1 LGNITGAGTI
11 LYRKKN
17 AVVMGTVKLF
27 HPSKGYGLIRQ
38 DSGGRDIFVHVSTIE
53 MAGLT
58 GLRKGQKVSFEI
70 FDNQGKPA
78 AKNLRMHDGAL
89 GNSSEDKLIS
99 AGAAQNARYEMNL
112 KSPEKVEGERK
123 PITQDA
129 LETALAEAV
138 RAHDAKCKGLV
149 GIIVERV
156 SPASPGETNWSVK
169 GVKYGKAERDR
180 CDVALSVCVEEMQ
193 REFEISG

>member
-1 LGNITGAGTI
+1 
-11 LYRKKN
+11 
-17 AVVMGTVKLF
+17 MGTVKLF

-38 DSGGRDIFVHVSTIE
+38 DSGGRDIFVHFSTIE

-58 GLRKGQKVSFEI
+58 DLPKGQKVSFEI

-78 AKNLRMHDGAL
+78 AKNLRMHGGAL
-89 GNSSEDKLIS
+89 GNPSEDKLIS

-112 KSPEKVEGERK
+112 KSPEKEGKRK
-123 PITQDA
+123 SITRDA

-138 RAHDAKCKGLV
+138 RAHDTQCAGLV

-156 SPASPGETNWSVK
+156 NPASPGETNWSVK

-180 CDVALSVCVEEMQ
+180 CDVALSVCVKEMQ
-193 REFEISG
+193 REFEVVAANHPKADRDR

>member
-1 LGNITGAGTI
+1 VAQAI
-11 LYRKKN
+11 LNRNKK
-17 AVVMGTVKLF
+17 AMAAGTVKLF

-38 DSGGRDIFVHVSTIE
+38 DSGGRYIFVHFSAVQ

-58 GLRKGQKVSFEI
+58 DLRKGQKVSFEI

-78 AKNLRMHDGAL
+78 AKNLRIEDGTL
-89 GNSSEDKLIS
+89 ESPSEDKLIS
-99 AGAAQNARYEMNL
+99 AGVAQNSRCEMSP
-112 KSPEKVEGERK
+112 KSTEQVEGKRT
-123 PITQDA
+123 PITQAA
-129 LETALAEAV
+129 LEAALAEAV
-138 RAHDAKCKGLV
+138 RAHDTKCEGLV

-156 SPASPGETNWSVK
+156 SPASPGGTNWSVK

-193 REFEISG
+193 REFEVSD